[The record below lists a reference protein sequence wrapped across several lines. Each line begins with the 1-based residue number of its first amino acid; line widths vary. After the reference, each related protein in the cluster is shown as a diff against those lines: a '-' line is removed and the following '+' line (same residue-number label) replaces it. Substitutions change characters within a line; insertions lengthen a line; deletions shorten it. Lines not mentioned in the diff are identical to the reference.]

1 MYKKG
6 IYKILTNEPLTDAVW
21 RMTLAGDTQW
31 ISAPGQFVN
40 IALEGKYL
48 RRPISICDYDNRSIA
63 LIYKVVGGGTEQMS
77 RMLPGETLDLLTGLG
92 NGFSTKNDA
101 RRPLLVG
108 GGVGVPPLYNLAKRL
123 LAEGKPVQ
131 VVLGFNTASEVFYEE
146 EFRALGCEV
155 AVSTVDG
162 SRGVGGF
169 VTTAIAERGLDFDY
183 FYACGPLPM
192 LHALYNA
199 VEQDGQLSF
208 EERMGCGF
216 GACMGCSCKTKYG
229 NKRICKEGPVLTK
242 GEIIW

>member
-108 GGVGVPPLYNLAKRL
+108 GGVGVPPLYNLAKKL
-123 LAEGKPVQ
+123 FAEGKPVQ

-183 FYACGPLPM
+183 FYA
-192 LHALYNA
+192 
-199 VEQDGQLSF
+199 
-208 EERMGCGF
+208 
-216 GACMGCSCKTKYG
+216 
-229 NKRICKEGPVLTK
+229 
-242 GEIIW
+242 

>member
-48 RRPISICDYDNRSIA
+48 RRPISICDYDDRSIA

-155 AVSTVDG
+155 TVSTVDG

-199 VEQDGQLSF
+199 VEQDGQL
-208 EERMGCGF
+208 
-216 GACMGCSCKTKYG
+216 
-229 NKRICKEGPVLTK
+229 
-242 GEIIW
+242 